1 MEIPTIYA
9 EEHLSEPW
17 FTLILLGLKTCEGRL
32 HKHRF
37 KDYKIGDIINA
48 HCCPL
53 HRASLLRVVYY
64 YPLLPIAT
72 RCCPLL
78 PIAAH
83 CIGHRFILYESVT
96 LLYRKASLYSI

>member
-17 FTLILLGLKTCEGRL
+17 FTLISLGLKTCEGRL

-83 CIGHRFILYESVT
+83 CYP
-96 LLYRKASLYSI
+96 LLPIA